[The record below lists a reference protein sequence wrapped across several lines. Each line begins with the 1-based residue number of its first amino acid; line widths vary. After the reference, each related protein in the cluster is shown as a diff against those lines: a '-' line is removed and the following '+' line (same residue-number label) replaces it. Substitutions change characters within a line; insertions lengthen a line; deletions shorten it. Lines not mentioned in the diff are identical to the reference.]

1 MGDAAVLM
9 TGIFM
14 RRTSTQVHARTAPY
28 RRRAQS
34 RAPCP
39 QASCVS
45 IAEELAFVQQAM
57 TKAFADMRE
66 LAETAHN
73 NPQAEVLESQASV
86 NPERGATYAHPGRW
100 LNGRCPGVAFFER
113 ICGC

>member
-1 MGDAAVLM
+1 VVLM
-9 TGIFM
+9 TGFFM

-57 TKAFADMRE
+57 TKAFADCANLRRRR
-66 LAETAHN
+66 N